1 MYSSEKSVDSI
12 LQQGYEVK
20 IGAYLQRGWEIMKQ
34 NLGGFIGFTVIVVLI
49 SLIPSVMPERLM
61 PLFNAVVNVI
71 TPALSAGFLIVAF
84 KTIKQQSTEFGD
96 FFRGF
101 NRFLPIFLTSLLVGI
116 FVLIGLI
123 LLIIPGIY
131 LAVAYSLAIAFVVGR
146 NFDFWEAMEAS
157 RKIISRNW
165 FSFFAFLLVL
175 GLINIGRALLLG
187 IGLLFT
193 IPLTSCA
200 IAAAFEDIV
209 GLPISDSSNSI

>member
-1 MYSSEKSVDSI
+1 MYSSEKNINSI

-20 IGAYLQRGWEIMKQ
+20 IGDYLQRGWEIMKQ
-34 NLGGFIGFTVIVVLI
+34 NLGGFVGFTFIAVLI

-61 PLFNAVVNVI
+61 PLANAVVNVI

-84 KTIKQQSTEFGD
+84 KLIKGQSTEFGD
-96 FFRGF
+96 FFKGF
-101 NRFLPIFLTSLLVGI
+101 NRFLPIFLTSLVSGI
-116 FVLIGLI
+116 FILIGLV
-123 LLIIPGIY
+123 LLVIPGIY
-131 LAVAYSLAIAFVVGR
+131 LAVAYSFAIAFVVGR
-146 NFDFWEAMEAS
+146 NFDFWEAMESS

-175 GLINIGRALLLG
+175 GLINIGGALLLG

-209 GLPISDSSNSI
+209 GLPVSDSTTI